1 MSLRAAI
8 FDLDNTLHD
17 KAATEW
23 LLAVEQYE
31 TFALD
36 GLGVQRIEWLD
47 VFAELHAQRISK
59 PEVFDQLGRRFR
71 LSIQAS
77 ASLLEHFDSTLGSR
91 AISLPGATE
100 LIYACKFR
108 GLKVGIITNGRDAFQ
123 RSKVAGLGLTNA
135 IDAVFTSG
143 GIGFKK
149 PDLRIF
155 EACLAAL
162 AVEPSEAVYVGD
174 DFAADM
180 EPALAL
186 GMVAVWKSTATSEQV
201 AFSSNLLSE
210 IQAFI
215 QRAP

>member
-1 MSLRAAI
+1 
-8 FDLDNTLHD
+8 
-17 KAATEW
+17 
-23 LLAVEQYE
+23 
-31 TFALD
+31 
-36 GLGVQRIEWLD
+36 
-47 VFAELHAQRISK
+47 
-59 PEVFDQLGRRFR
+59 
-71 LSIQAS
+71 
-77 ASLLEHFDSTLGSR
+77 
-91 AISLPGATE
+91 
-100 LIYACKFR
+100 
-108 GLKVGIITNGRDAFQ
+108 LKVGIITNGRDTFQ